1 MKLFIRKAELV
12 CLMCGFKMK
21 TINVAGARPNFMKGA
36 LSYWPAMR
44 IERFI

>member
-1 MKLFIRKAELV
+1 MKI
-12 CLMCGFKMK
+12 
-21 TINVAGARPNFMKGA
+21 INVAGANFMKGA